1 MLLPLLSS
9 GHQLQGLRGPGAQRA
24 PETNRSISTHGIIT
38 WPCCFTEAVIKVTF
52 SLPLLALVWIHPER
66 LAVNAVSRG
75 WLPAKLA
82 PPLHPL
88 HPLRGSLTMC
98 PSPSSVEL
106 NMVQLSPS
114 PTLDVTPPPERS
126 EEGEERAEDP
136 LGAGIP
142 KVGSP
147 GGVCALQL
155 GLETCTTYQGYENYI
170 EDGLICLKHKVRN
183 LEKKKLK
190 LEDYKR
196 RLSRGEALNKDQM
209 AAVEKYDK
217 VLHNLAFAQEL
228 HKTLDSLTQSLLRAQ
243 KKAVKKEQM
252 ANLEVERRRLSLVL
266 QVQHLL
272 HSLQQEHVRRDVLAG
287 HNQAPHIP
295 AQKLHSLTQ
304 LASLLGVKRDNRLSL
319 EEQMEQ
325 AALAYMDLLEGK
337 DKPVAGAT
345 FKLLKEELTKL
356 LNCKYFSCLPPPPSK
371 SPEVL
376 LSSTSHSTTSKSKP
390 NEASKEMYVHARGST
405 DALLVIW
412 QFFNRLYLTDMETPP
427 TQSWKEDFQAMR
439 EQEPPDYWDMEF
451 TDGPPSTQAV
461 VHKPWRGAATFI
473 PKVPVTTKKQSAD
486 CKQRKDRRAK
496 GEHHGKSVVH
506 MNIPVEVFNSP
517 SALPKDPILRKQRL
531 EDLMT
536 KIHGSFSFMQDS
548 LLDGESSLTNGHPR
562 LKRQPSR
569 SPSPLAHPDLR
580 SPVDV
585 LPMAMHST
593 PLPSRLMERKTSLTN
608 GDQCLEACDLELS
621 SKDLPHEPLQLPER
635 FPSPPLYRRESTISV
650 GLKEKSRPR
659 TPVSESGKQSPCTGV
674 ASCTSTPPQGQ
685 TLSTPPTRR
694 TLTSA
699 QFQNIQSVFKVNAS
713 LSQNGELN
721 YKPDSAV
728 LAEPRYS
735 TASTQT
741 PPEFAPSED
750 ESQPAYQSDYT
761 AGNGGQTFLS
771 PGQSGGSVGR
781 SSQSY
786 YRGSVRG
793 GSYIPQTHF
802 RDSGPLLYA
811 ARDSGYQYSYRRGG
825 GRHNSSAAWSDS
837 SQVSSPDREGAFTL
851 VDSGHGDSLSVS
863 TVEVPLTP
871 HSHHHTTLLPMHLYP
886 LSQPLRVAFTASRTA
901 NFAPGNLDQPIVF
914 DQLHSNLGEMYDTH
928 IGRFTC
934 PVNGTYV
941 FIFHILKLA
950 INVPLYINLMR
961 NEEVMVSAY
970 ANDGAPDHETASN
983 HAILP
988 LFQGDQVWLRLHRGA
1003 IYGSTW
1009 KYSTFSGFLLYQD

>member
-1 MLLPLLSS
+1 
-9 GHQLQGLRGPGAQRA
+9 
-24 PETNRSISTHGIIT
+24 
-38 WPCCFTEAVIKVTF
+38 
-52 SLPLLALVWIHPER
+52 
-66 LAVNAVSRG
+66 
-75 WLPAKLA
+75 
-82 PPLHPL
+82 
-88 HPLRGSLTMC
+88 
-98 PSPSSVEL
+98 
-106 NMVQLSPS
+106 MVQLSPS
-114 PTLDVTPPPERS
+114 LALDVTPPPERS
-126 EEGEERAEDP
+126 EEAEERREDP
-136 LGAGIP
+136 AAAAAAGCP
-142 KVGSP
+142 NVGSP
-147 GGVCALQL
+147 VGLQALQL
-155 GLETCTTYQGYENYI
+155 SLEACTAYHGYETYI

-183 LEKKKLK
+183 LEKKKMK
-190 LEDYKR
+190 LEDYKK
-196 RLSRGEALNKDQM
+196 RLNQGEALNKDQM
-209 AAVEKYDK
+209 AAVEKYDE

-228 HKTLDSLTQSLLRAQ
+228 HKTLDALTQNLLRAQ
-243 KKAVKKEQM
+243 KKVVKKEQV
-252 ANLEVERRRLSLVL
+252 AKAEAERRRLSTVL

-272 HSLQQEHVRRDVLAG
+272 RSLQQERVRRDLLAG
-287 HNQAPHIP
+287 QNQAPHIP
-295 AQKLHSLTQ
+295 AQKLHSLSQ
-304 LASLLGVKRDNRLSL
+304 LAALLGVERDNRLSL

-337 DKPVAGAT
+337 DKPAAGST
-345 FKLLKEELTKL
+345 FELWKEELTRL
-356 LNCKYFSCLPPPPSK
+356 LNCKYFSCLPPPPNK

-376 LSSTSHSTTSKSKP
+376 LSSTSHSTSKP
-390 NEASKEMYVHARGST
+390 NQVPKKE
-405 DALLVIW
+405 
-412 QFFNRLYLTDMETPP
+412 FFNRLYLTDVETPT
-427 TQSWKEDFQAMR
+427 TQNWKEDFQAMR
-439 EQEPPDYWDMEF
+439 EREPPDSWDTEF
-451 TDGPPSTQAV
+451 SDGPASPQAA
-461 VHKPWRGAATFI
+461 VHKPWRGAAAFI

-486 CKQRKDRRAK
+486 CKQRKERRAK
-496 GEHHGKSVVH
+496 GEQHGKLAVH
-506 MNIPVEVFNSP
+506 MDMPVEVFNSP
-517 SALPKDPILRKQRL
+517 SALPKDPVLRKQHL

-548 LLDGESSLTNGHPR
+548 LLDGESSPTNGHPR
-562 LKRQPSR
+562 LKRRPSG
-569 SPSPLAHPDLR
+569 SPSPLGNLEVNKLDDPNSAHTDLR

-585 LPMAMHST
+585 LPKAMHST
-593 PLPSRLMERKTSLTN
+593 PLPIRLMECKASLTN
-608 GDQCLEACDLELS
+608 GDQCLETCDLELS
-621 SKDLPHEPLQLPER
+621 PKDLPHEPLQLAEKKR

-650 GLKEKSRPR
+650 SLEEKSRPR
-659 TPVSESGKQSPCTGV
+659 TPVTESGKQSPCAGV

-685 TLSTPPTRR
+685 TFSTPPSRQ
-694 TLTSA
+694 TLTPA
-699 QFQNIQSVFKVNAS
+699 QFQSIQSIFKVNTS
-713 LSQNGELN
+713 LPQNGELN

-728 LAEPRYS
+728 FAEPRYS

-750 ESQPAYQSDYT
+750 EPQPAYQSDYT
-761 AGNGGQTFLS
+761 VGNGGQIFLS
-771 PGQSGGSVGR
+771 PGQSGGSTGRHGQTYYTRGSARGMARGGKGLAQTFR
-781 SSQSY
+781 SS
-786 YRGSVRG
+786 GWHRG
-793 GSYIPQTHF
+793 GSYIPQSHF

-811 ARDSGYQYSYRRGG
+811 VRDSGYQHGYRRGG

-871 HSHHHTTLLPMHLYP
+871 HSHHHTALLPMQLYP